1 MSIASEEAD
10 FVELWLT
17 RRKEEQQTFSGQA
30 PFANATRRHLF
41 KGLVGRTLCEHGHG
55 QCRLGNEECFTRE
68 CVKRVSRRLLQSLL
82 KGMNAVKCVK
92 PWAIQKSYQ

>member
-1 MSIASEEAD
+1 M
-10 FVELWLT
+10 WLT
-17 RRKEEQQTFSGQA
+17 RKKEEQQTFSGQA

-68 CVKRVSRRLLQSLL
+68 CVKRVSRRLLQFLL
-82 KGMNAVKCVK
+82 KGMNERRQMRQAVGHSEKLSVI
-92 PWAIQKSYQ
+92 AMLLLLVG